1 MPELFVY
8 LIKVNAAVV
17 LFYLVYHFLLRRL
30 TFYALNRY
38 YLLFAFV
45 FSALYP
51 LLKVENWLGNQQVP
65 EVVYTISPDWEKVA
79 EPSSFGI
86 WNIALIVFGVVVV
99 ALLLRLGMNLI
110 SLYRIHRDSVPARWH
125 YFQFRHVLQQIN
137 PFSFWKNIYVHMEA
151 HDEHELKDIFQHEQV
166 HVEELHTVDTLLAEA
181 FSIICWFNPAS
192 WLMRFA
198 VRENLEFITD
208 QRVISSGVDKRAY
221 QFSLLQLGT
230 ANLKDVQ
237 LQKAIARANDP
248 IEVANHFNLKHLKN
262 RIRMMNKARSSSLHL
277 GKYVILVPVIV
288 SLAIIFAIS
297 RKHVTSETLLERIGV
312 IETHVPVEMPYAVNL
327 ADVEQYRKEDST
339 KPAIKEDKKLNAE
352 SQVVNQ
358 GTRIRIVQGMPTKPM
373 TDSVKKIIRI
383 STVKIIEGHEFP
395 NNGDTA
401 IKSKIF
407 VRTTV
412 QGDSIAAMLNA
423 EEAIGVMDD
432 EPVVVIGR
440 PMVPTDSVKVQA
452 KPQSQLQPQQPE
464 QFSTSGESKFTFKG
478 VYSGAKSVMNPLVFI
493 DGVQGNLV
501 DLDPSEIHSIEVF
514 KGGEEILAQYGTGG
528 ANGVIKVYTLKKI

>member
-86 WNIALIVFGVVVV
+86 WNIALIVFGVVVA
-99 ALLLRLGMNLI
+99 ALLVRLGMNLI
-110 SLYRIHRDSVPARWH
+110 SLYRIHRDSVPARWR

-137 PFSFWKNIYVHMEA
+137 PFSFWKNIYVHVEA

-166 HVEELHTVDTLLAEA
+166 HVEELHTVDTLIAEA

-262 RIRMMNKARSSSLHL
+262 RIRMMNKARSSALHL

-312 IETHVPVEMPYAVNL
+312 IETHVPVEKPYAVNL
-327 ADVEQYRKEDST
+327 ADVEQYRKVESA

-373 TDSVKKIIRI
+373 TDSVKKIIRF
-383 STVKIIEGHEFP
+383 SMVKTIEGHEFP

-452 KPQSQLQPQQPE
+452 KPQSQLQPQQPD
-464 QFSTSGESKFTFKG
+464 QLTTSGESKFTFKG
-478 VYSGAKSVMNPLVFI
+478 VYSGAKSEMNPLVFI
-493 DGVQGNLV
+493 DGVKGNLV